1 MRRRAAFRLRKSGL
15 RGTYATADSPQGH
28 EAFGRAKDGRGTY
41 LFGRPGRGKTYAA
54 CCAVR
59 LAVEADMSA
68 KLVTAKDLLD
78 TVREGYGTGDSDAIR
93 FARRY
98 DLLALD
104 DLGME
109 RPTPWVMETLS
120 GLIDSRVKDGLP
132 TIVTSNYALGELGR
146 LWGGIEG
153 ARLVSRLGGACD
165 PVEMA
170 GGDRRLS

>member
-1 MRRRAAFRLRKSGL
+1 
-15 RGTYATADSPQGH
+15 
-28 EAFGRAKDGRGTY
+28 
-41 LFGRPGRGKTYAA
+41 
-54 CCAVR
+54 
-59 LAVEADMSA
+59 MSA

-78 TVREGYGTGDSDAIR
+78 TVREGYGTGDSDVIR

-104 DLGME
+104 DLGLE

-153 ARLVSRLGGACD
+153 ARLVSRLGGACE

-170 GGDRRLS
+170 GGDRRLA